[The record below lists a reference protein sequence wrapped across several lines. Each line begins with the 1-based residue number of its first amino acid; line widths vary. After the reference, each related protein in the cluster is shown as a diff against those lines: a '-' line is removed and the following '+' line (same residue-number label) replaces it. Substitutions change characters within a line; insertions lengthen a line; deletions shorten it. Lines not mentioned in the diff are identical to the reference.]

1 MNKAL
6 PASPYM
12 TGKSRRA
19 LIFGITG
26 QDGAYLAADL
36 LQHGY
41 EVYGA
46 TRQSHAGLENLR
58 RLGIMER
65 VCVHAVDMQD
75 FGAVSSAIQAISF
88 DEIYNLAGQ
97 SSVGLSFAQPVEAF
111 ASHALGTLNIL
122 EAIRSLRSSARL
134 YNASSAECFGDSGS
148 APLNEDMPFRPIT
161 PYGVAKTA
169 ATMLV
174 RNYREAFGLF
184 ACSGIMF
191 NHESPLR
198 PKGFVVPSV
207 VHGAIAIARKQEER
221 LQLGNITVV
230 RDWGW
235 APDFVVSMRMML
247 QRDTAEDFVIATG
260 IGTSLADFV
269 DRVFRRLGLNRKN
282 HVTSNDALIR
292 STEIPVSIGNP
303 ERALQKLGWVAR
315 VRMPEIA
322 DRLVDAALE
331 CCGRQ

>member
-1 MNKAL
+1 
-6 PASPYM
+6 M

-41 EVYGA
+41 EVYGTA
-46 TRQSHAGLENLR
+46 RQSHAGFENLR
-58 RLGIMER
+58 RLDIVDR
-65 VCVHAVDMQD
+65 VRVQAVHMQD
-75 FGAVSSAIQAISF
+75 FSAVRSAIHGNSF

-111 ASHALGTLNIL
+111 SSHALGTLNIL
-122 EAIRSLRSSARL
+122 EAIRSLRSKARL
-134 YNASSAECFGDSGS
+134 YNASSAECFGDSGC
-148 APLNEDMPFRPIT
+148 APLDEETPFQPIT
-161 PYGVAKTA
+161 PYGVAKAA

-174 RNYREAFGLF
+174 RNYREVFGLF

-198 PKGFVVPSV
+198 PKDFAVPSV

-221 LQLGNITVV
+221 LQLGNVTVV

-235 APDFVVSMRMML
+235 APNFVVSMRMML

-269 DRVFRRLGLNRKN
+269 DRVFRRLGLNWRN
-282 HVTSNDALIR
+282 HVTSSDALIR

-303 ERALQKLGWVAR
+303 ERAMQKLGWVAR

-331 CCGRQ
+331 CGDR